1 MEQKEAVK
9 KSTNSYL
16 SSMEESNGILK
27 FTLANINLSVANAL
41 RRTILSDIPTLAFKT
56 FPHEENQADF
66 IVNTSRINNEILKQ
80 RLSCIPIHGI
90 QHDQPYE
97 DLEVHIEKENTT
109 QENIYVTTE
118 DFKVK
123 NIKSDKYLDDDVVK
137 KIFPPNSITGDYII
151 FARLR
156 PRISPEIPG
165 EKLHIKAKMSI
176 HTAGEDGAY
185 NVTSICSY
193 AYTPDRIKQD
203 SVWQEYSATLTE
215 KDPDE
220 LEIIKQDWYTL
231 KAKRINIPNSFDFK
245 IQTLGIFSNI
255 DIVQKGCDLMI
266 KRIENL
272 KNNVEDPNT
281 LNTMIS
287 TQATSTIPNSFDI
300 ILKNENY
307 TLGKVED
314 VVGSGIKSQI
324 VGVCPGTKFE
334 DTTAIVADYT
344 YKMEYSKP
352 VQIRLPTKTTF
363 YSLDIT
369 LRSILDGKILKDLV
383 HSTEVVLRMYDLTK

>member
-1 MEQKEAVK
+1 MEKKEVVM

-27 FTLANINLSVANAL
+27 FTLENINLSIANAL

-97 DLEVHIEKENTT
+97 DLEVQIEKENTT

-137 KIFPPNSITGDYII
+137 KIFPPNSITGDYIV

-156 PRISPEIPG
+156 PRISQEIPG
-165 EKLHIKAKMSI
+165 EKIHIKAKMSL

-193 AYTPDRIKQD
+193 GYTPDRIKQD
-203 SVWQEYSATLTE
+203 SVWQEYSSTLKET
-215 KDPDE
+215 DPDE

-255 DIVQKGCDLMI
+255 DIVKKGCELMI

-281 LNTMIS
+281 LNTMIMA
-287 TQATSTIPNSFDI
+287 QATSTIPNCFDI
-300 ILKNENY
+300 VLKNENY
-307 TLGKVED
+307 TLGKVIEYIIHEKFYEETPILTYVGFKKPHPHNNDSLLRFAFKND
-314 VVGSGIKSQI
+314 VKEIDKNNKIANVLSSACDVGINI
-324 VGVCPGTKFE
+324 F
-334 DTTAIVADYT
+334 TTINSEFMND
-344 YKMEYSKP
+344 
-352 VQIRLPTKTTF
+352 
-363 YSLDIT
+363 
-369 LRSILDGKILKDLV
+369 
-383 HSTEVVLRMYDLTK
+383 